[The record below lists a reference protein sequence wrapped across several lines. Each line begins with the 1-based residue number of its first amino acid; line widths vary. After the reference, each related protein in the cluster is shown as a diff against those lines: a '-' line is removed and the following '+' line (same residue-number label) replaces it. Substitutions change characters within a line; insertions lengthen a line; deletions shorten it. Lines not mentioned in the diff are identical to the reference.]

1 MNERGKRMTT
11 TTTANG
17 RKKGRQTGRK
27 GLDDGSRERKKK
39 RRSWRR
45 RRRKNWTRDKSG
57 EAPGVDAVENEPI
70 LRRPRLLFNG
80 SSSPC
85 LVKF

>member
-1 MNERGKRMTT
+1 MNSKFRQSKRGGKRMNERGKRMTT

-39 RRSWRR
+39 R
-45 RRRKNWTRDKSG
+45 
-57 EAPGVDAVENEPI
+57 
-70 LRRPRLLFNG
+70 
-80 SSSPC
+80 
-85 LVKF
+85 